1 MVICL
6 STKRWEVVVIGEKK
20 RKEKLFYYL
29 RAEDLIPEAHI
40 LRLID
45 HYVDLSFI
53 RPKLEHL
60 YSHTGRPS
68 VDPEVMMRMLLVGY
82 LFGIT
87 SERRLCDDVR
97 MHLGYRWFVGLS
109 LDEKVPDHSTFSKNR
124 HGRFKQSDVYQEMF
138 DEIVQQCIDKGLVS
152 GKHLT
157 VDSTLVKANASFKTM
172 EPIVVSLKPGEYID
186 KVEKENPIVEEQDNS
201 EESWEPKGDYPQ
213 RGRRSA
219 TKLTAP
225 KWIRIPA

>member
-68 VDPEVMMRMLLVGY
+68 VDPE
-82 LFGIT
+82 
-87 SERRLCDDVR
+87 VR